1 MGLLTKGIRAL
12 QKGRVQKKLKKAED
26 KRISDLPQRSRFPHI
41 RKEQAAKR
49 KHAAQQAK
57 IQEAQKGAKKAER
70 GTKTEQVAKRVLPD
84 VSRIRTRLKG
94 LTATQIA
101 DKYTGLEITSMMRKI
116 KHPQVL
122 AKLQRAKRMRTKQG
136 KSFIEQN
143 PGVRLPGYPPVPRAG
158 SRGAELEAKAF
169 KKGGVAKRKSGGKM
183 NTDGNSFVA
192 ALYKGG
198 KVGG

>member
-1 MGLLTKGIRAL
+1 MATSKIFKGLTKGIKAKASTAL
-12 QKGRVQKKLKKAED
+12 QKKRLQRALRPKA
-26 KRISDLPQRSRFPHI
+26 ST
-41 RKEQAAKR
+41 EQNIQMHGASTKAR
-49 KHAAQQAK
+49 QQAK

-70 GTKTEQVAKRVLPD
+70 GSKTKQVEKRVLPD
-84 VSRIRTRLKG
+84 VSRIRARLKG

-143 PGVRLPGYPPVPRAG
+143 PGVRAPGYTPVPRAG
-158 SRGAELEAKAF
+158 SRGAELGAKTF